1 MVSPDYKQNKPIMIN
16 DNRWGILYCP
26 KHEMF
31 GSPKRRWE
39 KIEACLKSNG
49 VEYDFVQS
57 ESSAGVDRLIK
68 MMINNGEFY
77 LV

>member
-1 MVSPDYKQNKPIMIN
+1 MIN

-26 KHEMF
+26 KHEMI

-39 KIEACLKSNG
+39 KIEASLNANG

-57 ESSAGVDRLIK
+57 ESSAGVDRLVDDDK
-68 MMINNGEFY
+68 QWLSYDSGCRWR
-77 LV
+77 LCP

>member
-1 MVSPDYKQNKPIMIN
+1 MIN

-26 KHEMF
+26 KHEMI

-39 KIEACLKSNG
+39 KIEASLNANG

-57 ESSAGVDRLIK
+57 ESSARHPTLRANSRASSTSSTGIC
-68 MMINNGEFY
+68 
-77 LV
+77 